1 MNTSANSVRP
11 SEPIEFAPL
20 GVTSG
25 NKGRSIDIA
34 RFALSLWKPMALGLV
49 GGCLMGFAAYWYLG
63 PTYEANTQVKVS
75 QKASLPD
82 GDGQTRRYGD
92 RGEHV
97 YLIKSDA
104 ICQRALN
111 EFGLSKLPEF
121 EGADDAAKEIT
132 ERLTVK
138 RTSGQDSS
146 FDNLI
151 DITYL
156 HADPQVARTV
166 MEAIVKAYDAYLKSN
181 RETNS
186 EELFSNLTRQ
196 LKDAEQ
202 TIREL
207 DKEYHQWRNAA
218 PFFLS
223 TPVIVTAQ
231 GTALPGQSP
240 YMIELDRINT
250 AVRENMLKRTA
261 VEAKLKTLKEMLA
274 RNDSREAIQMRV
286 LWSLSTGTI
295 AAGGGEGS
303 GASGGGGGAILASP
317 PGKAELDSQLLA
329 ARLLEHRLLHVLGT
343 NHNDVLD
350 VHRQIS
356 AIVKMYA
363 QNGFAPP
370 VMDQL
375 NDSEQSASVRSADLA
390 TTYVDVLQDQLQELA
405 SNSVLLEREQKSA
418 MERAKS
424 GMLLEKDDRDW
435 KERIAD
441 QKKFRD
447 DLQMK
452 LASFNQTRDQEG
464 YRMEQIAQIRVGKS
478 LKRLLKIVGA
488 CTLVGLAAVF
498 GLAYFREWYD
508 TSIRSLDEVSEAAG
522 VQLLG
527 AVPSFK
533 ASPEAE
539 RLARN
544 SRLHPR
550 LCYSHHPGSREAEAF
565 RSIRTALLFAC
576 QEQNVRLL
584 QFSSAEP
591 GDGKTTSICNLA
603 IAIAQSGKKVLL
615 IDADMRRPTV
625 HEMFRVSQEAG
636 LSDVL
641 LGEVEWMNVIKTTP
655 FATLSVMTAG
665 LSPENPA
672 ELLSTPDFKTFM
684 QQAREEYDLVLVDTP
699 PVLAVTD
706 PCVIASQT
714 DGMVL
719 VVRMEKNKRASVV
732 HTREQLDSYG
742 VRLLGV
748 IANDATD
755 AAERDGYH
763 YDSYDV
769 YYKTPTSSRPIVDP
783 VTV

>member
-1 MNTSANSVRP
+1 MNTPPNNSRP
-11 SEPIEFAPL
+11 AEAVEFAPL
-20 GVTSG
+20 GVVSG

-49 GGCLMGFAAYWYLG
+49 GGCLLGMAAYWYLG
-63 PTYEANTQVKVS
+63 PTFEANTQIKVS
-75 QKASLPD
+75 QKASLP
-82 GDGQTRRYGD
+82 GGEGLTRRYGD
-92 RGEHV
+92 RGEHI

-104 ICQRALN
+104 ICQRALD
-111 EFGLSKLPEF
+111 EFGLAELPEF
-121 EGADDAAKEIT
+121 EGADDAAKEIS

-151 DITYL
+151 DITYM
-156 HADPQVARTV
+156 HADPGVAKAV
-166 MEAIVKAYDAYLKSN
+166 VEAVVKAYDAYLKAN

-186 EELFSNLTRQ
+186 EELFTNLTRQ
-196 LKDAEQ
+196 LKDSEQ

-207 DKEYHQWRNAA
+207 DREYHQWRNAA

-231 GTALPGQSP
+231 GTAMPGQSP
-240 YMIELDRINT
+240 YMVELDRINT

-261 VEAKLKTLKEMLA
+261 VEAKLKTLKEMLS

-286 LWSLSTGTI
+286 LWSLSTGTV
-295 AAGGGEGS
+295 AAGGGEGG
-303 GASGGGGGAILASP
+303 GAGGGGGSILATP

-329 ARLLEHRLLHVLGT
+329 ARLLEHRLLHVLGE
-343 NHNDVLD
+343 NHNDVVD
-350 VHRQIS
+350 VRRQID
-356 AIVKMYA
+356 AIVRMYA
-363 QNGFAPP
+363 QNGFTPP
-370 VMDQL
+370 VMERLTSD
-375 NDSEQSASVRSADLA
+375 DKPAASADLA
-390 TTYVDVLQDQLQELA
+390 STYIDVLEDQLEELA

-418 MERAKS
+418 MERARS
-424 GMLLEKDDRDW
+424 GMLLEKEDRDW

-447 DLQMK
+447 DLQMQF
-452 LASFNQTRDQEG
+452 ASFNQTRDQEG

-478 LKRLLKIVGA
+478 MKRLLKIVGA
-488 CTLVGLAAVF
+488 CTLLGVAAVF

-508 TSIRSLDEVSEAAG
+508 TSLRSLEEVSEATG
-522 VQLLG
+522 STLLG
-527 AVPSFK
+527 AVPTMRI
-533 ASPEAE
+533 SPDAE

-550 LCYSHHPGSREAEAF
+550 LCYSHHPGSREAEAI

-576 QEQNVRLL
+576 QEQQVRLL

-615 IDADMRRPTV
+615 VDADMRRPTV
-625 HEMFRVSQEAG
+625 HDMFRVSQEAG

-641 LGEVEWMNVIKTTP
+641 LGDIDWQNVLKSTP
-655 FATLSVMTAG
+655 FPSLSVMTSG

-672 ELLSTPDFKTFM
+672 ELLSTPAFEAFM
-684 QQAREEYDLVLVDTP
+684 KQVRGEFDLVLIDSP

-706 PCVIASQT
+706 PCVIAPQT

-719 VVRMEKNKRASVV
+719 VVRMEKNRRVSVV
-732 HTREQLDSYG
+732 HTRERLDTYG

-748 IANDATD
+748 IANDATE
-755 AAERDGYH
+755 AAARDGYH
-763 YDSYDV
+763 YESYDV
-769 YYKTPTSSRPIVDP
+769 YYQAPASPKPSAEFVQA
-783 VTV
+783 

>member
-1 MNTSANSVRP
+1 V
-11 SEPIEFAPL
+11 EFAPL
-20 GVTSG
+20 GVVNG

-34 RFALSLWKPMALGLV
+34 RFALSLWKPMILGLV
-49 GGCLMGFAAYWYLG
+49 AGCGMGLAAYSYLG
-63 PTYEANTQVKVS
+63 PTFEANTQVKVS
-75 QKASLPD
+75 QKASLPSAD
-82 GDGQTRRYGD
+82 QARRYGD

-104 ICQRALN
+104 ICQRALD
-111 EFGLSKLPEF
+111 EFGLNKLPAYD
-121 EGADDAAKEIT
+121 GADDAAKEIS

-151 DITYL
+151 DITFL
-156 HADPQVARTV
+156 HPDPKVAKAV
-166 MEAIVKAYDAYLKSN
+166 VEAIVKAYDAYLKAN
-181 RETNS
+181 LATNS
-186 EELFSNLTRQ
+186 AELFTNLTRQ

-202 TIREL
+202 TIRDL
-207 DKEYHQWRNAA
+207 DKEYHDWRNSA

-231 GTALPGQSP
+231 GTAMPGQSP

-250 AVRENMLKRTA
+250 AVRDNMLKRTA
-261 VEAKLKTLKEMLA
+261 VEAKLKTLKDMLA
-274 RNDSREAIQMRV
+274 RNEPREAIQMRV
-286 LWSLSTGTI
+286 LWSLSTGTV
-295 AAGGGEGS
+295 AAGGAE
-303 GASGGGGGAILASP
+303 GGGGGGGGGGSILASP

-329 ARLLEHRLLHVLGT
+329 ARLLEHRLLYVLGP
-343 NHNDVLD
+343 NHNDVVD
-350 VHRQIS
+350 VRRQIE

-370 VMDQL
+370 VLETL
-375 NDSEQSASVRSADLA
+375 NDGQKPETAASADLA
-390 TTYVDVLQDQLQELA
+390 STYVDVLQDQLEELA
-405 SNSVLLEREQKSA
+405 SNSLLLEREQRGA
-418 MERAKS
+418 MERAKA
-424 GMLLEKDDRDW
+424 GMLLEKEDRDW

-464 YRMEQIAQIRVGKS
+464 YRMEQIAQVRVGKS
-478 LKRLLKIVGA
+478 MKRFLKIVGA
-488 CTLVGLAAVF
+488 CTLAGIAAVF

-508 TSIRSLDEVSEAAG
+508 TSLRSLDEVAETAG
-522 VQLLG
+522 TQLLG
-527 AVPSFK
+527 AVPTFK

-539 RLARN
+539 RAARN

-550 LCYSHHPGSREAEAF
+550 LCYSHHPGSREAESF

-576 QEQNVRLL
+576 QEHNVRLL
-584 QFSSAEP
+584 QFSSPEP
-591 GDGKTTSICNLA
+591 GDGKTTTISNLA

-625 HEMFRVSQEAG
+625 HDMFRLSQEAG

-641 LGEVEWMNVIKTTP
+641 LGEIEWMNVIKTTP

-665 LSPENPA
+665 LSPANPA
-672 ELLSTPDFKTFM
+672 ELLSGSGFDGLM
-684 QQAREEYDLVLVDTP
+684 RQVRDEYDLVLIDSP

-706 PCVIASQT
+706 PCVIAPQT
-714 DGMVL
+714 DAMVL
-719 VVRMEKNKRASVV
+719 VVRMEKNKRASVT
-732 HTREQLDSYG
+732 HAREQLDAYG
-742 VRLLGV
+742 VRLLGA
-748 IANDATD
+748 IATD
-755 AAERDGYH
+755 ASQAAQRDGYH

-769 YYKTPTSSRPIVDP
+769 YYSAPASPRKVDEP